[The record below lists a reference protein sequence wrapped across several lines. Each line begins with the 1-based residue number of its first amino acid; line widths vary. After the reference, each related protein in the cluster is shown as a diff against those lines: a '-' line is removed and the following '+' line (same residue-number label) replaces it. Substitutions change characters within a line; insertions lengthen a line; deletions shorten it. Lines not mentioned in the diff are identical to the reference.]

1 MIEDSQNNEILLRR
15 FLSGEPD
22 ACNVVEGGVR
32 RIALYWNAPFS
43 REDREDL
50 IQQTLME
57 IYLAIAK
64 PEFELKQ
71 NLLALARKI
80 AARRCIDQM
89 RKYRPIDP
97 IDDQHKA
104 SNPSPYKDLELKDEI
119 HQIRLALDGL
129 DSNDREVIRR
139 RFLKEESYSV
149 IVTELGRDENYW
161 RGRVFHGIMKI
172 RKSLGVKK

>member
-1 MIEDSQNNEILLRR
+1 MVEDSHNSEILLRR
-15 FLSGEPD
+15 FLSGEPG
-22 ACNVVEGGVR
+22 ACKVVEGGVKR
-32 RIALYWNAPFS
+32 VVLYWNAPFS
-43 REDREDL
+43 QDDREDL

-89 RKYRPIDP
+89 RKYRPTDP
-97 IDDQHKA
+97 IDEQHET

-119 HQIRLALDGL
+119 HQVRLALDGL

-139 RFLKEESYSV
+139 RFLREESYSA
-149 IVTELGRDENYW
+149 IVADLGRDENYW
-161 RGRVFHGIMKI
+161 RGRVFQGIMKM
-172 RKSLGVKK
+172 RKILGVEK